1 MTRFIPDHPLRSPEI
16 TRTEG
21 ALLRGMAI
29 IGIVLHNYCHW
40 LGSIVREN
48 EYTFRQGNVD
58 GLLSV
63 LQHPDSR
70 LPLHLLS
77 FFGHYGVPIF
87 LFLSAYGLEKKYAGK
102 LLQSPPRTLTKRV
115 RSVLGFMATHYLKL
129 FRLMAV
135 GFAIFLLVDTLTPHP
150 WHYDIEKIGAQLLML
165 NNLFSQPDRMIWPG
179 PYWFFGLMM
188 QFYLLYRLVL
198 YRRHW
203 AVTVVLIAVCVVMQ
217 GLLPPDGDAMNRY
230 RYNWMGG
237 MLPFG
242 FGLLYA
248 RFEKSLGTIC
258 QTSIRL
264 FVGVALCVGL
274 VFAMSL
280 NFVGW
285 TFTPAIVCMGGLL
298 LAKALTSAPFFGL
311 LSQMLTWLGS
321 ISAALFVVH
330 PIARKV
336 IIPLS
341 HQGHLYTGLL
351 LYVVVSIILAW
362 LLHQVIRRIPL
373 PRLND

>member
-1 MTRFIPDHPLRSPEI
+1 
-16 TRTEG
+16 
-21 ALLRGMAI
+21 
-29 IGIVLHNYCHW
+29 
-40 LGSIVREN
+40 
-48 EYTFRQGNVD
+48 
-58 GLLSV
+58 
-63 LQHPDSR
+63 
-70 LPLHLLS
+70 
-77 FFGHYGVPIF
+77 
-87 LFLSAYGLEKKYAGK
+87 
-102 LLQSPPRTLTKRV
+102 
-115 RSVLGFMATHYLKL
+115 
-129 FRLMAV
+129 
-135 GFAIFLLVDTLTPHP
+135 
-150 WHYDIEKIGAQLLML
+150 
-165 NNLFSQPDRMIWPG
+165 
-179 PYWFFGLMM
+179 
-188 QFYLLYRLVL
+188 
-198 YRRHW
+198 
-203 AVTVVLIAVCVVMQ
+203 
-217 GLLPPDGDAMNRY
+217 MNRY

-248 RFEKSLGTIC
+248 QFEKSLSTIC

-285 TFTPAIVCMGGLL
+285 TFAPAIVCMGGLL